1 MTTRRLYALV
11 AGLAIVLVGLGL
23 WQAASASGPGA
34 GSALS
39 LRPDGWL
46 AARRY
51 LEARGSKVT
60 LMDDPKAAVRGVLV
74 VVFPWQGFDVDT
86 AQLPLQ
92 GHLMRG
98 GTIVFAYSGA
108 GALDEPAIAAALGM
122 EHERAQEEPP
132 LHPLRWREWAA
143 ASSAL
148 VPGAGDGRRRPV
160 RVSTPRDR
168 MIPPPGAQVL
178 LRDVD
183 GRGAAFSYHR
193 WSGRVFV
200 VPASAFSNARI
211 GDEGNGDFLESLA
224 LATGP
229 EWTFDEFHHGLVSA
243 SGAIT
248 ATATTRALDVTLLQ
262 LVFVYALGVLA
273 VARRFGPAWSE
284 PPVVAG
290 STASFL
296 RGIGALHRRFGHHP
310 AAARLLIARA
320 REIHPRLRFPEPAE
334 GGDGDAGL
342 LRLAQDVGR
351 AQSAEEKTP

>member
-1 MTTRRLYALV
+1 MTPRLYAVV
-11 AGLAIVLVGLGL
+11 AGLSIALVVLGL
-23 WQAASASGPGA
+23 WLAASAPGPGA
-34 GSALS
+34 GSAVS

-60 LMDDPKAAVRGVLV
+60 LMDDPKTAVHGVLV
-74 VVFPWQGFDVDT
+74 LGFPWQGFDADT
-86 AQLPLQ
+86 RQAPLQ
-92 GHLMRG
+92 EHLLRG

-108 GALDEPAIAAALGM
+108 GTWDEPAIAAALGM
-122 EHERAQEEPP
+122 EHERSKEEPP

-148 VPGAGDGRRRPV
+148 VPEAGDGERRPV
-160 RVSTPRDR
+160 RVSTPRDW
-168 MIPPPGAQVL
+168 MIPPRGAQVL
-178 LRDVD
+178 LRDAD
-183 GRGAAFSYHR
+183 GRAAAFSYRR

-211 GDEGNGDFLESLA
+211 GEKGNGDFLESLA
-224 LATGP
+224 LALGP
-229 EWTFDEFHHGLVSA
+229 AWTFDEFHHGLVSA

-248 ATATTRALDVTLLQ
+248 TAATTRALDIALLQ

-273 VARRFGPAWSE
+273 VARRFGPAWNE

-310 AAARLLIARA
+310 AAARLLIERA
-320 REIHPRLRFPEPAE
+320 REMHPRVRFPEPAA
-334 GGDGDAGL
+334 GGDGDAAL

-351 AQSAEEKTP
+351 AQSVEEKTP